1 MNILQRT
8 LLEKIGHE
16 NGFEN
21 SLPVTDDSVLL
32 GSARHRAQAIITLN
46 GDNWLLQVTSSVSGL
61 LSLELVRSFAAIP
74 LQNGKFVVPAIDD
87 LAKLLRRAAKLAQ
100 SLPNQ
105 AASDFESQVQEELA
119 KFPANI
125 INGTEVERMVRQR
138 VGQNTFRNAMLDYWG
153 GACAVTG
160 LAVPEVLRASH
171 AKPWADCTSDAE
183 RLDVFNGFM
192 LSANLDAL
200 FDRFLITFDDTGK
213 IIISSR
219 LNLVQRDALGL
230 NPGLCLRWIANEHL
244 VYLQYHR
251 TLFVA

>member
-21 SLPVTDDSVLL
+21 SLPATDDSVLL
-32 GSARHRAQAIITLN
+32 GSARHRAQAAITLN
-46 GDNWLLQVTSSVSGL
+46 GDKWLLEVVSSVSRL
-61 LSLELVRSFAAIP
+61 LPFELIRSFTSIP
-74 LQNGKFVVPAIDD
+74 LQNGRFVVPTIDE
-87 LAKLLRRAAKLAQ
+87 LAQLLRRAAKLAQ
-100 SLPNQ
+100 ALPSQ
-105 AASDFESQVQEELA
+105 AASDYEAQVQEELA
-119 KFPANI
+119 KFPANSI
-125 INGTEVERMVRQR
+125 KGTEVEHMVRQR
-138 VGQNTFRNAMLDYWG
+138 IGQNAFRNAMLDYWG

-160 LAVPEVLRASH
+160 IAVPEVLRASH
-171 AKPWADCTSDAE
+171 AKPWVDCISDAE

-213 IIISSR
+213 IITSSH

-251 TLFVA
+251 SLFVA